1 MNIEEF
7 WSGYTSSEQEL
18 FQKSCRR
25 LLKQTFI
32 VRDKDEDNKRLYYF
46 ISRNVEPFSTY
57 LGYIGFDVVTDR
69 ENGVVMLCNCRDLS
83 ENGKIQVNYVTLK
96 KVESIVLCC
105 LWTIYAD
112 RIRKGSLS
120 RNIVI
125 SMTDLKFELE
135 KYKLK
140 DQIDKSTMTGILA
153 FFSRYQLLQMM
164 GKIGDE
170 DCRIALLPSMQ
181 FALNMDEFTNFV
193 NIAEKRM
200 KQKWNDSD
208 EDEEEPDGEIVD

>member
-32 VRDKDEDNKRLYYF
+32 VRDKDEDSKRLYYF

-69 ENGVVMLCNCRDLS
+69 ENGIVMLCNCRDLS
-83 ENGKIQVNYVTLK
+83 ENGKIQVSHVTLR

>member
-83 ENGKIQVNYVTLK
+83 ESGKIQVNHVTLK

-135 KYKLK
+135 KCKLK

>member
-83 ENGKIQVNYVTLK
+83 ENGKIQVSHVTLK

-193 NIAEKRM
+193 NIAEKWM

>member
-1 MNIEEF
+1 M
-7 WSGYTSSEQEL
+7 
-18 FQKSCRR
+18 
-25 LLKQTFI
+25 
-32 VRDKDEDNKRLYYF
+32 
-46 ISRNVEPFSTY
+46 
-57 LGYIGFDVVTDR
+57 
-69 ENGVVMLCNCRDLS
+69 
-83 ENGKIQVNYVTLK
+83 
-96 KVESIVLCC
+96 LCC

>member
-1 MNIEEF
+1 M
-7 WSGYTSSEQEL
+7 
-18 FQKSCRR
+18 
-25 LLKQTFI
+25 KQTFI

-83 ENGKIQVNYVTLK
+83 ENGKIQVSHVTLK

>member
-32 VRDKDEDNKRLYYF
+32 VRDKDEDSKRLYYF
-46 ISRNVEPFSTY
+46 ISKNVEPFSTY

-83 ENGKIQVNYVTLK
+83 ENEKIQVNHVTLK

-200 KQKWNDSD
+200 KQRWNDSD